1 MVRILAFYDT
11 LSMEMLPLYHVPPPA
26 EGYGG
31 IQQVTT
37 SVQQADPLDE

>member
-11 LSMEMLPLYHVPPPA
+11 LSLEMPPLYHVPPPA

-37 SVQQADPLDE
+37 CVQQANSLDE